1 MFAFIQFKSSRR
13 VTRSVF
19 PFGELRRIAAAAA
32 LCVVATGSHAN
43 GALSFAEALSLAET
57 RSSALTGADYAAQ
70 ASREMAV
77 AAAQLPDPV
86 ATMGISNLPVNG
98 PDAWSL
104 TRDFMTMASVGVMQ
118 EFTRKDK
125 REARAERF
133 RREADKAVA
142 ERAASVSTLQRNAA
156 TAWLDRYYAEAMLA
170 VVGEQSRQA
179 RVEVE
184 GAEAAYRAGRGNLAD
199 ILAARSALVMLDD
212 RASEFGRKVRAAR
225 IALARWVGDRADAPL
240 AGRPAIDN
248 LAIDAKQLDAELLHH
263 PELAMLTR
271 QEDLAAAEV
280 RVAQANRD
288 PDWSVALMYQQR
300 GSAYSNMIS
309 LNVSVP
315 LQWDQANR
323 QDREVAAKLA
333 LLDQARAEREDRVRM
348 HAAEVRQMIAE
359 WENGRERQ
367 ARYERELLPL
377 ATQRTEA
384 TLAAYRGAKS
394 SLMDV
399 LLARRG
405 EIDVR
410 VAALQIEMETARQWA
425 QLNFLYPERG
435 AALHGAVSYTKDPQ

>member
-1 MFAFIQFKSSRR
+1 MFALIHFRSSRR
-13 VTRSVF
+13 ISRCALR
-19 PFGELRRIAAAAA
+19 FGGSRRIAAVAA
-32 LCVVATGSHAN
+32 LCAVVTGAHAN
-43 GALSFAEALSLAET
+43 GALSFAEALSLAEA

-77 AAAQLPDPV
+77 AAAQLPDPI
-86 ATMGISNLPVNG
+86 ATMGINNLPVNG

-125 REARAERF
+125 RDARADRF

-142 ERAASVSTLQRNAA
+142 ERAAGVATLQRSAA
-156 TAWLDRYYAEAMLA
+156 TAWLDRYYAEAMLM
-170 VVGEQSRQA
+170 VVDEQSRQA
-179 RVEVE
+179 RAEVE

-240 AGRPAIDN
+240 AGRPAIDS
-248 LAIDAKQLDAELLHH
+248 LAIDAKALDSELLHH

-280 RVAQANRD
+280 RVAQANRE

-348 HAAEVRQMIAE
+348 HAAEVRQMLAE

-384 TLAAYRGAKS
+384 TLGAYRGARS

-410 VAALQIEMETARQWA
+410 VAALQIEMETARLWA

-435 AALHGAVSYTKDPQ
+435 AVLNGAASHTKDSR

>member
-13 VTRSVF
+13 VARSVF
-19 PFGELRRIAAAAA
+19 PFGDLRRIAAAAA
-32 LCVVATGSHAN
+32 LCVVATGAHAN

-86 ATMGISNLPVNG
+86 ATMGINNLPVNG

-142 ERAASVSTLQRNAA
+142 ERAASVATLQRNAA

-179 RVEVE
+179 RVEIE
-184 GAEAAYRAGRGNLAD
+184 AAEAAYRAGRGNLAD
-199 ILAARSALVMLDD
+199 VLAARSALVMLDD

-240 AGRPAIDN
+240 AGRPDDRHTS
-248 LAIDAKQLDAELLHH
+248 AIDAEG
-263 PELAMLTR
+263 T
-271 QEDLAAAEV
+271 
-280 RVAQANRD
+280 
-288 PDWSVALMYQQR
+288 
-300 GSAYSNMIS
+300 
-309 LNVSVP
+309 
-315 LQWDQANR
+315 
-323 QDREVAAKLA
+323 
-333 LLDQARAEREDRVRM
+333 
-348 HAAEVRQMIAE
+348 
-359 WENGRERQ
+359 
-367 ARYERELLPL
+367 
-377 ATQRTEA
+377 
-384 TLAAYRGAKS
+384 
-394 SLMDV
+394 
-399 LLARRG
+399 RRG
-405 EIDVR
+405 TPAPPGTGHAQPSRRIWR
-410 VAALQIEMETARQWA
+410 PRKSGWRRPTAS
-425 QLNFLYPERG
+425 PTG
-435 AALHGAVSYTKDPQ
+435 ASR